1 MEGGSL
7 YTPQGMPYIAWRIAR
22 EPFADLSGLGAREKG
37 GRWNSPGAA
46 VIYLSA
52 DAALPVLEML
62 VHLDLSLD
70 LIPDDYVLM
79 KVDLTAFANHPV
91 DEWLEEGPLKVMNED
106 ESRAFGD
113 RWLAWARTPVL
124 RVRSVIIPESFN
136 LLLNPNH
143 SLHLSKRDVAHRP
156 FSFDP
161 RLLDLP

>member
-7 YTPQGMPYIAWRIAR
+7 YTPQDMPYIAWRIAR

-79 KVDLTAFANHPV
+79 KVDLTALATHPV
-91 DEWLEEGPLKVMNED
+91 DEWLEEGPLEVMNED
-106 ESRAFGD
+106 ESRTFGD
-113 RWLAWARTPVL
+113 KWLAQARTPVL

-136 LLLNPNH
+136 LLLNTNH
-143 SLHLSKRDVAHRP
+143 SLHLSKPDVAHRP

-161 RLLDLP
+161 RLSDLP